1 MKKVFESPREV
12 QPLVSSRKIRHLL
25 CMSLESSQ
33 KILDILEILR
43 DQGLLGIQSCYTV
56 LTWANRDIETFLP
69 WDLDALF
76 VSTMVLILTRF
87 VDSSLMG
94 SQTSHLDKAYSFFET
109 MVSNGNRIA
118 QFRHAELRKLDDMLS
133 EYSDNRERP
142 STSPNTIDPGPNIQR
157 PFSFPPGYQSTTAL
171 LNSQDTVPSSYTGIS
186 DEGSGFGD
194 DLTAEQILAVAE
206 SMDMEGTDWLSF
218 TTLDNYQVVDPSI
231 P

>member
-12 QPLVSSRKIRHLL
+12 QPLMSSRKIRYLL

-33 KILDILEILR
+33 KIIDILEILH
-43 DQGLLGIQSCYTV
+43 DQGLLGIELSHLAMSWTDH
-56 LTWANRDIETFLP
+56 DIETFLP

-87 VDSSLMG
+87 IDPSL
-94 SQTSHLDKAYSFFET
+94 TDDHKPYLDKAYSFFNT
-109 MVSNGNRIA
+109 ITSSGNRIA
-118 QFRHAELRKLDDMLS
+118 GFRNVELRKLDEMLA
-133 EYSDNRERP
+133 EYSENRERP
-142 STSPNTIDPGPNIQR
+142 LMSPNTIGLESSMQR
-157 PFSFPPGYQSTTAL
+157 PLSFPPGYQPVAGL
-171 LNSQDTVPSSYTGIS
+171 PNSQDTVRPSSYTGIS

-218 TTLDNYQVVDPSI
+218 ATLDDYQIIDPSI
-231 P
+231 